1 MSCGQYSKSWWIHR
15 ISKMASKI
23 EHIEFTTGSHDWL
36 RSAPRLHRPPPQ
48 RVNPQW
54 SDSWHTDQGRDLL
67 SQRNNPTIWFQ
78 LSWYPSLISFAKSMS
93 ELNPCCISASP
104 KHLSSEKNAVTVEE
118 KIINEKGKSHLP
130 CVKSH
135 SNFWKGSGT
144 ASKFPWGPWNRDEV
158 LVPVKNSLPLSDGD
172 IFSNQTSEP
181 MGLTV
186 GIEYLKLELFWT
198 TRTFDSQRMAL
209 PYEAIRALPP
219 WAVYW
224 EIQLLY
230 FSKLFRT

>member
-1 MSCGQYSKSWWIHR
+1 
-15 ISKMASKI
+15 
-23 EHIEFTTGSHDWL
+23 
-36 RSAPRLHRPPPQ
+36 
-48 RVNPQW
+48 
-54 SDSWHTDQGRDLL
+54 
-67 SQRNNPTIWFQ
+67 
-78 LSWYPSLISFAKSMS
+78 MS

-172 IFSNQTSEP
+172 IFSKPN
-181 MGLTV
+181 
-186 GIEYLKLELFWT
+186 
-198 TRTFDSQRMAL
+198 
-209 PYEAIRALPP
+209 
-219 WAVYW
+219 
-224 EIQLLY
+224 
-230 FSKLFRT
+230 FRTYGSDCCDRIFEAGGVLNNQDFWLTTNGPSLWGDQSAATLGCILRNPVAVFLKTL